1 MTTPAVA
8 RRSTG
13 ATFAVLA
20 TAVLSYA
27 MLQSLVTPVLP
38 TLQHAYD
45 TSQTTVTWL
54 LTANL
59 LSASAGT
66 CPTK

>member
-1 MTTPAVA
+1 MTSPAVE

-20 TAVLSYA
+20 TAVLAYA

-38 TLQHAYD
+38 TLQHAYG
-45 TSQTTVTWL
+45 TSQTT
-54 LTANL
+54 
-59 LSASAGT
+59 LSRG
-66 CPTK
+66 C